1 MTTEPL
7 PRPTTSP
14 GTRPATGPGSAAARV
29 AAPHAGAAPV
39 RRRVLAQTAFEA
51 RAILRNGEQLLVT
64 VVVPVLALVGLV
76 RVDALD
82 IDTGGLSRIDFF
94 TPGVLALAVMTS
106 SFTSQAIASAFDRR
120 NGVLRL
126 LSTTP
131 LGRRGLLAGKVLGVL
146 VVEVVQVLVIGLTAV
161 LLGWRPDPAG
171 VALALVTVVLGTAAF
186 TSLALLVA
194 GTLRAEA
201 VLAVA
206 NLALLLLAVAGGV
219 IVPADR
225 LPGAL
230 QHVAVLLPS
239 GALGEA
245 MRGAL
250 QLGVLP
256 AWSVVVLVGWAAAL
270 GWGAAR
276 LFRWH

>member
-1 MTTEPL
+1 MTATH
-7 PRPTTSP
+7 PR
-14 GTRPATGPGSAAARV
+14 A
-29 AAPHAGAAPV
+29 HAGAAST
-39 RRRVLAQTAFEA
+39 RTRVAAQTAFEA

-82 IDTGGLSRIDFF
+82 VDTGGLSRIDFF
-94 TPGVLALAVMTS
+94 APGVLALAVMTS

-131 LGRRGLLAGKVLGVL
+131 LGRGGLLAGKVLGVL
-146 VVEVVQVLVIGLTAV
+146 VVEVVQVLVIGLAAV
-161 LLGWRPDPAG
+161 GLGWRPDARG
-171 VALALVTVVLGTAAF
+171 VGLSLVAVLLGTAAF

-206 NLALLLLAVAGGV
+206 NLALLLLALAGGV
-219 IVPADR
+219 VVPADR

-230 QHVAVLLPS
+230 EHLAVLLPS

-245 MRGAL
+245 MRGAF
-250 QLGVLP
+250 QTGAVP
-256 AWSVVVLVGWAAAL
+256 AFSVVVLVGWTAAL

>member
-1 MTTEPL
+1 MSDL
-7 PRPTTSP
+7 
-14 GTRPATGPGSAAARV
+14 
-29 AAPHAGAAPV
+29 HAAAPV

-64 VVVPVLALVGLV
+64 VIVPVIVLIGLTKATGV
-76 RVDALD
+76 S
-82 IDTGGLSRIDFF
+82 IDTDGASRIDFF

-131 LGRRGLLAGKVLGVL
+131 LGRGGLLAGKILGVL
-146 VVEVVQVLVIGLTAV
+146 VVEVVQIAVIATTAL
-161 LLGWRPDPAG
+161 LLGWHPDPAG
-171 VALALVTVVLGTAAF
+171 LLLALVAVVLGTAAF

-206 NLALLLLAVAGGV
+206 NLLLLVLAVAGGV

-225 LPGAL
+225 LPGPMAHIAL
-230 QHVAVLLPS
+230 LLPS
-239 GALGEA
+239 GALGDALRETL
-245 MRGAL
+245 MHGA
-250 QLGVLP
+250 LP
-256 AWSVVVLVGWAAAL
+256 AWSVVVLLAWTAAL
-270 GWGAAR
+270 GWGAGR

>member
-1 MTTEPL
+1 MSA
-7 PRPTTSP
+7 PTVS
-14 GTRPATGPGSAAARV
+14 
-29 AAPHAGAAPV
+29 GAAPAH
-39 RRRVLAQTAFEA
+39 RRVLAQASFEA

-64 VVVPVLALVGLV
+64 IIVPVLVLVGLTK
-76 RVDALD
+76 ATGIA
-82 IDTGGLSRIDFF
+82 IDTDGLSRVDFF
-94 TPGVLALAVMTS
+94 TPGVLALAIMTS

-131 LGRRGLLAGKVLGVL
+131 LGRGGLLAGKILGVL
-146 VVEVVQVLVIGLTAV
+146 AVGVVQVVVIATTAL
-161 LLGWRPDPAG
+161 LLGWSPDPAG
-171 VALALVTVVLGTAAF
+171 LLLAVVAWVLGTAAF

-206 NLALLLLAVAGGV
+206 NLLLLLLAVAGGV

-225 LPGAL
+225 LPGPMAHIAL
-230 QHVAVLLPS
+230 LLPS
-239 GALGEA
+239 GALGDA
-245 MRGAL
+245 MRETLWHGS
-250 QLGVLP
+250 LP
-256 AWSVVVLVGWAAAL
+256 AWSVVVLVGWTAAL
-270 GWGAAR
+270 GWGASR

>member
-1 MTTEPL
+1 MTA
-7 PRPTTSP
+7 TTTHP
-14 GTRPATGPGSAAARV
+14 
-29 AAPHAGAAPV
+29 GAAPTW
-39 RRRVLAQTAFEA
+39 RRVLAQTSFET

-64 VVVPVLALVGLV
+64 IIVPVLVLVGLT
-76 RVDALD
+76 RGTFVDLD
-82 IDTGGLSRIDFF
+82 TAGESRIDFL
-94 TPGVLALAVMTS
+94 TPGILALAVMTS
-106 SFTSQAIASAFDRR
+106 SFTSQAIASSFDRR

-131 LGRRGLLAGKVLGVL
+131 LGRGGLLAGKVLGVL
-146 VVEVVQVLVIGLTAV
+146 GVEVVQIVVIGLTAV

-171 VALALVTVVLGTAAF
+171 LGLALVAVVLGTGAF

-206 NLALLLLAVAGGV
+206 NLALIVLAVAGGV
-219 IVPADR
+219 IIPASR
-225 LPGAL
+225 LPGPL
-230 QHVAVLLPS
+230 EHVALLLPS

-245 MRGAL
+245 MRETL
-250 QLGVLP
+250 LHGVLP
-256 AWSVVVLVGWAAAL
+256 PWSVVVLVAWTAAL
-270 GWGAAR
+270 GWGAGR

>member
-1 MTTEPL
+1 M
-7 PRPTTSP
+7 S
-14 GTRPATGPGSAAARV
+14 AT
-29 AAPHAGAAPV
+29 HAGAAPAW
-39 RRRVLAQTAFEA
+39 RRVLAQTDFEA

-64 VVVPVLALVGLV
+64 IIVPVLVLIGLT
-76 RVDALD
+76 RVDVLD
-82 IDTGGLSRIDFF
+82 IDTDGMSPIDFF

-131 LGRRGLLAGKVLGVL
+131 LGRGGLLAGKVAGVL
-146 VVEVVQVLVIGLTAV
+146 VVGTVQVLVIGLTAV
-161 LLGWRPDPAG
+161 LLGWRPDAVG
-171 VALALVTVVLGTAAF
+171 VLLAIVAMLLGASAF

-206 NLALLLLAVAGGV
+206 NLALLLLALVGGV
-219 IVPADR
+219 IVPASR
-225 LPGAL
+225 LPGPLEHIAL
-230 QHVAVLLPS
+230 LLPS

-245 MRGAL
+245 MRQAFQHGT
-250 QLGVLP
+250 LP
-256 AWSVVVLVGWAAAL
+256 AWSVVVLVGWTAAL